1 MNEPVFIT
9 RERVDA
15 LHQRSLEE
23 HGGQDG
29 IRNEH
34 GLESALAQPMHVFAY
49 GQGDIFVL
57 AAAYAYHL
65 AENQPFIDGTK
76 RTAITTALAFLEL
89 NGISTSALPNAQL
102 YDAMI
107 AIAEKRLD
115 KAGLADEFR
124 CDGGRSSGDVGFAWD
139 ARSTS
144 RRSSRRQQAGDPG
157 LCGPSHLARACL

>member
-1 MNEPVFIT
+1 MNEPLFIT
-9 RERVDA
+9 RERVDV

-34 GLESALAQPMHVFAY
+34 GLESALAQPMNMLAY
-49 GQGDIFVL
+49 GQGDLFDL

-65 AENQPFIDGTK
+65 AENQPFIDGNK

-89 NGISTSALPNAQL
+89 TGISTSAITNAQL

-107 AIAEKRLD
+107 AIAAKRLD
-115 KAGLADEFR
+115 KAGLAAVFR
-124 CDGGRSSGDVGFAWD
+124 RGLK
-139 ARSTS
+139 
-144 RRSSRRQQAGDPG
+144 AG
-157 LCGPSHLARACL
+157 S

>member
-1 MNEPVFIT
+1 VNEPVFIT

-34 GLESALAQPMHVFAY
+34 GLESALAQPMNVFFY
-49 GQGDIFVL
+49 GQGDLFDL
-57 AAAYAYHL
+57 AAAYAYHI
-65 AENQPFIDGTK
+65 AENQPFIDGNK
-76 RTAITTALAFLEL
+76 RTAVTAALAFLEL
-89 NGISTSALPNAQL
+89 NGLSTSTITNARL

-115 KAGLADEFR
+115 KAGLAAVFR
-124 CDGGRSSGDVGFAWD
+124 SQL
-139 ARSTS
+139 TS
-144 RRSSRRQQAGDPG
+144 
-157 LCGPSHLARACL
+157 